1 MDKKL
6 LLVLIITNSLIN
18 ITNTKNLQC
27 SNNILI
33 NVGLLSTKASSLN
46 NNNNIN
52 SRYQSNISQE
62 DREKYEQIIDLKKSF
77 SASMDLDSENFCPEK
92 ENYFSRLNH
101 VTLIFFLFSLFPL
114 ILIILY
120 LILRFLLKKC
130 TGPKKSTEINR
141 FYRNSTWVL
150 SIVLTLTLFI
160 LFTIILSLS
169 VKTNNA
175 VKDTFDRASELIKN
189 NERLYGKITETIDFY
204 ENNNLTTPD
213 SELMDSFSAN
223 INKYVE
229 VTKEHTDEIKKNDDN
244 RNVGMIL
251 LYVYYL
257 IVMILVFVF
266 FFLKWKIGEGT
277 LFILLLFTVPAM
289 LIFEGYNSKYFFFY
303 SDLCGAIN
311 GALYNNQFP
320 VAGQSLGYYYNCFD
334 KQTKAELYGIR
345 FSLYK
350 IGMESDDDI
359 HKSARIKY
367 NSLNKDELSPQL
379 NCQLVTEIVPKI
391 EAEFCKDNLERIYDM
406 LKLMSWL
413 IFFTLIYAICVRRLE
428 NLIWKKKNE
437 IESMIENLESIY

>member
-1 MDKKL
+1 MDKKI
-6 LLVLIITNSLIN
+6 LLVFIITNSLIN
-18 ITNTKNLQC
+18 IISTKNLQC

-33 NVGLLSTKASSLN
+33 NVGLLSTKGLSLKN
-46 NNNNIN
+46 NSNN
-52 SRYQSNISQE
+52 SRYQSKITKE
-62 DREKYEQIIDLKKSF
+62 EREKYEQIIDLKKSF
-77 SASMDLDSENFCPEK
+77 SASMSLDSENFCPEK
-92 ENYFSRLNH
+92 ESYFSRLNH
-101 VTLIFFLFSLFPL
+101 ITFIFFIIALFPL
-114 ILIILY
+114 IFIIIY

-130 TGPKKSTEINR
+130 TGPKKSSDINR

-150 SIVLTLTLFI
+150 SVLLTLTIFI
-160 LFTIILSLS
+160 LFTIILADS
-169 VKTNNA
+169 VKTYNA
-175 VKDTFDRASELIKN
+175 VKKTFDRASDLIN
-189 NERLYGKITETIDFY
+189 NNDRLYGEISKTINFY
-204 ENNNLTTPD
+204 KNNNLTTPD
-213 SELMDSFSAN
+213 NELMESFKAN
-223 INKYVE
+223 INKYVD
-229 VTKEHTDEIKKNDDN
+229 VTKEHTDEIKKSDYN

-257 IVMILVFVF
+257 IVMILTFVF
-266 FFLKWKIGEGT
+266 FFLKWKIGEGA

-289 LIFEGYNSKYFFFY
+289 LIFEGYNSKFFFFY
-303 SDLCGAIN
+303 SDLCGSIN

-350 IGMESDDDI
+350 IGMESDDDV
-359 HKSARIKY
+359 HKNARNEY
-367 NSLNKDELSPQL
+367 NSLNKNELSPQL

-391 EAEFCKDNLERIYDM
+391 EDEFCKDNLERIYDM

-413 IFFTLIYAICVRRLE
+413 IFLTLLFAICVRRLE